1 MYAIISAHNRK
12 VLSEKRVD
20 DDVRCNCQPANK
32 PSCPVPGKC
41 CSNKVIYQATVHHT
55 NGSSAEYVGMT
66 EPPFKLRYGNHKKSF
81 QHEKYK
87 SETTLSSYVW
97 DQGLNPTPNISW
109 RFLKTCSVYET
120 GRRHCDLCLSEK
132 EFIIR
137 NMNKQNSIN
146 KRTDI
151 GNRCPHRRRRT
162 LEFYHEWT
170 CAVGVVRCLSLSSL
184 TQEALLLHCGSAPW
198 TDVWEW
204 LHIRPGPEETL
215 GLKVN

>member
-1 MYAIISAHNRK
+1 MCHYF
-12 VLSEKRVD
+12 
-20 DDVRCNCQPANK
+20 ANYWPGVVAYHWIQNDLK
-32 PSCPVPGKC
+32 LPIRYIFTLPVYDMLGK
-41 CSNKVIYQATVHHT
+41 KAKLVQ
-55 NGSSAEYVGMT
+55 VGNFSYGF
-66 EPPFKLRYGNHKKSF
+66 PFKLRYGNHKKSF

-204 LHIRPGPEETL
+204 LHIRPGPEESL
-215 GLKVN
+215 GLKVD